1 MLRVR
6 DAHTLTRNSSQALVG
21 YKAYSMRASVCTA
34 VCVYSNLA
42 FCIAYENIDYDSR
55 GPRNR
60 ASPSPSLCV
69 AT

>member
-42 FCIAYENIDYDSR
+42 LHAYENIDYDSR